1 MSVKIDLQNNTS
13 GRIFSSCRTISLG
26 PYSEVRDSCFSGPSG
41 MDKFSHIMRCNV
53 GHNSGI
59 GSFSLAS
66 DADIGNYVSIAS
78 RVSIGAFNHPTDW
91 LSVNEFQYKDLV
103 GTWGVGYNNSV
114 FGAKIPRPRTF
125 IGSDVWVC
133 DNAVVIAGSKIGVG
147 CIIGAG
153 AVVKGVFE
161 PFSVIVGNPGR
172 VAKMRFDGSIIA
184 RLLRSE
190 WWLRRPEELPQ
201 MEFSDVRECLRAL
214 GV

>member
-53 GHNSGI
+53 GHTSGI

-103 GTWGVGYNNSV
+103 GTWGGRVT
-114 FGAKIPRPRTF
+114 IT
-125 IGSDVWVC
+125 
-133 DNAVVIAGSKIGVG
+133 
-147 CIIGAG
+147 
-153 AVVKGVFE
+153 
-161 PFSVIVGNPGR
+161 PFSGQRFRGRELSSAPMYGCVITP
-172 VAKMRFDGSIIA
+172 S
-184 RLLRSE
+184 
-190 WWLRRPEELPQ
+190 
-201 MEFSDVRECLRAL
+201 
-214 GV
+214 